1 MFFLFKPI
9 KIMQTYRVLQI
20 SIVIVCAVLSSNS
33 QAGDYERGFEALA
46 SKDYRK
52 AAYYLSLFASNGDAR
67 AQYNMGIMY
76 RDGLGVV
83 RDPRVALSWLLYASA
98 QGHMLANYASG
109 LLMRDGPEVV
119 QDSERA
125 LHHLGEA
132 AFLGHALAPLEI
144 GNMYFVGTHVV
155 KNHTL
160 AFVWWSLS
168 AERNGPGAQANIASL
183 TDSLTKE
190 EVAKI
195 HGILAKCDI
204 LPLRE
209 CLADSL
215 LYLEPAEVESGV
227 VSKPKL

>member
-1 MFFLFKPI
+1 
-9 KIMQTYRVLQI
+9 
-20 SIVIVCAVLSSNS
+20 
-33 QAGDYERGFEALA
+33 
-46 SKDYRK
+46 
-52 AAYYLSLFASNGDAR
+52 
-67 AQYNMGIMY
+67 MGRMY
-76 RDGLGVV
+76 RDGRAVLS
-83 RDPRVALSWLLYASA
+83 DAKVALSWFLYAAA
-98 QGHMLANYASG
+98 QDHMLANYASG

-125 LHHLGEA
+125 LHYLAEA

-144 GNMYFVGTHVV
+144 GNMYFGGTHMV

-183 TDSLTKE
+183 NDSLTKE

-195 HGILAKCDI
+195 HDILAKCDI

-209 CLADSL
+209 CLADAL